1 MNELKLRGKAC
12 QIKNFDWG
20 SRFAINFY
28 AGKDQN
34 GKAIYAFIDCKSF
47 KVKPQDREII
57 EATGWLSY
65 EQVKYNDKNLSR
77 LVYVVTGI
85 EPYKKTE
92 KAEKQENYTEVEPDP
107 FLDDDLGF

>member
-1 MNELKLRGKAC
+1 MNELKLRGKVCA
-12 QIKNFDWG
+12 IKSYEWG
-20 SRFAINFY
+20 SRFSLNFY
-28 AGKDQN
+28 AGKDQG

-85 EPYKKTE
+85 EPYT
-92 KAEKQENYTEVEPDP
+92 KAEKQENYTEVEPEP
-107 FLDDDLGF
+107 FDDDLGF

>member
-65 EQVKYNDKNLSR
+65 EIVKYNDKNLSR
-77 LVYVVTGI
+77 LVYIVTDI
-85 EPYKKTE
+85 EQYKKS
-92 KAEKQENYTEVEPDP
+92 EKQETKKQEETPDP